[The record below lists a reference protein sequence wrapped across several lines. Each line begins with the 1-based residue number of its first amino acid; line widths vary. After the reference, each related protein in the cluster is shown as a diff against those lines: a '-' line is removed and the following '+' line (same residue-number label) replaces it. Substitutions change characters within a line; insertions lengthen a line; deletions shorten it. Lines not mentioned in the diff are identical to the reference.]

1 MTGRD
6 RAAARSR
13 PGKPRPGAPR
23 PHLAR
28 RVPTPTP
35 GAIPLSDAEA
45 TLEAGAGGVGT
56 GAAGIEVAPRSSV
69 AAVLKNRPFLLLWLS
84 QLATQI
90 GVNMVLYALTVVVL
104 EASSLSSAVS
114 ALFLTFLVPSV
125 LFSALAGV
133 YVDRIDR
140 RVVLVVTNALR
151 AGVLVGIF
159 AVGGD
164 IGMVLLLN
172 TIFSILTVFF
182 APAEAA
188 MIPVLVPREQ
198 LIAANGIFTL
208 TLNGA
213 FALGYALLGPLI
225 VTIAGG
231 PEPVIVVVAVLFTLA
246 AVLCLV
252 LPPDPP
258 LPHARKRA
266 IDAVSEASHA
276 VTGVFGQLREG
287 IGYIRDN
294 PAIAW
299 SLAYL
304 GISASLIGVVAVLGP
319 SFARDT
325 LGLAPKDLIVVVLP
339 LGLGIVMGVLLLNN
353 FGKYVARRRAIE
365 LGLVLL
371 GILLVILT
379 VAGPVSRFLTGVG
392 DRVPVLDLSALTSL
406 VAIVVA
412 IGFLAGVC
420 YGIVAIS
427 AQVQLQEDIPA
438 DVRGRVFGVLNM
450 LISVASILPII
461 IVGPIADVVG
471 TTAVILAIAAFV
483 VVSGLFSIIRR
494 GPIRA
499 EEERDLVTA
508 IEPGSQLDPT
518 RANLPGRRESHDH
531 SHREAHLHGEAHRD
545 RDAEPGP

>member
-1 MTGRD
+1 M
-6 RAAARSR
+6 
-13 PGKPRPGAPR
+13 
-23 PHLAR
+23 
-28 RVPTPTP
+28 
-35 GAIPLSDAEA
+35 
-45 TLEAGAGGVGT
+45 
-56 GAAGIEVAPRSSV
+56 
-69 AAVLKNRPFLLLWLS
+69 AVLRNRPFLLLWLS

-90 GVNMVLYALTVVVL
+90 GVNMVLYGLTVVVL
-104 EASSLSSAVS
+104 EATDMSSAVS
-114 ALFLTFLVPSV
+114 GLFLTFLVPSV

-140 RVVLVVTNALR
+140 RVMLVITNALR
-151 AGVLVGIF
+151 AVVLIGIV
-159 AVGGD
+159 AVGAD
-164 IGMVLLLN
+164 IFMVLLLN
-172 TIFSILTVFF
+172 TLFSIMTVFF

-198 LIAANGIFTL
+198 LVAANGLFTV

-213 FALGYALLGPLI
+213 FALGYALLGPLV

-231 PEPVIVVVAVLFTLA
+231 PEPLIVFVAILFVLA
-246 AVLCLV
+246 AVFCFT

-258 LPHARKRA
+258 VQRTGPGPRG
-266 IDAVSEASHA
+266 AVSEAGQA

-294 PAIAW
+294 RTIAW

-339 LGLGIVMGVLLLNN
+339 LGIGIVMGVLLLNN
-353 FGKYVARRRAIE
+353 YGKYIARRRAIE
-365 LGLVLL
+365 LGMVIL

-379 VAGPVSRFLTGVG
+379 VAAPLSRLLSGV
-392 DRVPVLDLSALTSL
+392 DRQLPIDLSSITSL
-406 VAIVVA
+406 VSVVIAIA
-412 IGFLAGVC
+412 FLAGVC

-438 DVRGRVFGVLNM
+438 EGRGRVFGVLNM

-461 IVGPIADVVG
+461 IVGPIADLVG
-471 TTAVILAIAAFV
+471 VTVVILSVAAMVFI
-483 VVSGLFSIIRR
+483 SGLVSIFVR
-494 GPIRA
+494 GPIKPG
-499 EEERDLVTA
+499 EGPDLVPE
-508 IEPGSQLDPT
+508 ISPGSHLDPT
-518 RANLPGRRESHDH
+518 RASMPGQPREPHGH
-531 SHREAHLHGEAHRD
+531 SHREAHLHGEAHRG
-545 RDAEPGP
+545 RDADGEGGAGL

>member
-1 MTGRD
+1 MGPD
-6 RAAARSR
+6 AAA
-13 PGKPRPGAPR
+13 A
-23 PHLAR
+23 AAA
-28 RVPTPTP
+28 VATDAATPK
-35 GAIPLSDAEA
+35 
-45 TLEAGAGGVGT
+45 
-56 GAAGIEVAPRSSV
+56 SSA
-69 AAVLKNRPFLLLWLS
+69 AAVLRNRPFLLLWLS
-84 QLATQI
+84 QVLTQI

-140 RVVLVVTNALR
+140 RLVLVVTNALR
-151 AGVLVGIF
+151 AAVLVGIF

-172 TIFSILTVFF
+172 TIFSIVTVFF

-198 LIAANGIFTL
+198 LVAANGIFTL

-225 VTIAGG
+225 VTLAGG
-231 PEPVIVVVAVLFTLA
+231 PQPVIIVVAILFGLA
-246 AVLCLV
+246 AVLCLT
-252 LPPDPP
+252 LPADPP
-258 LPHARKRA
+258 VPHSRQRARE
-266 IDAVSEASHA
+266 AVSEASHA

-287 IGYIRDN
+287 MTYIRDN

-339 LGLGIVMGVLLLNN
+339 LGLGIVMGVLLLNS
-353 FGKYVARRRAIE
+353 FGQYVARRRAIE
-365 LGLVLL
+365 FGLVLL
-371 GILLVILT
+371 GVLLVILT
-379 VAGPVSRFLTGVG
+379 VAGPVSRILTGVG
-392 DRVPVLDLSALTSL
+392 DRVPLVDLSALTSL
-406 VAIVVA
+406 VAVVVA

-427 AQVQLQEDIPA
+427 AQVQLQEDIPP

-461 IVGPIADVVG
+461 VVGPIADVVG
-471 TTAVILAIAAFV
+471 TTAVILTIAAAV
-483 VVSGLFSIIRR
+483 LVSGLFSILRR
-494 GPIRA
+494 GPIR
-499 EEERDLVTA
+499 EGEQRDVVTA

-518 RANLPGRRESHDH
+518 RANLPGSRRDPHGH
-531 SHREAHLHGEAHRD
+531 SHREAHLHGEAHHGRD
-545 RDAEPGP
+545 GRETTDEP

>member
-1 MTGRD
+1 MT
-6 RAAARSR
+6 
-13 PGKPRPGAPR
+13 
-23 PHLAR
+23 AR
-28 RVPTPTP
+28 RRTADKKPVPARPDPAIAAEHALETP
-35 GAIPLSDAEA
+35 
-45 TLEAGAGGVGT
+45 
-56 GAAGIEVAPRSSV
+56 APDSGSS
-69 AAVLKNRPFLLLWLS
+69 ALAVLKNRPFLLLWLA

-104 EASSLSSAVS
+104 DASNLSSAVS

-133 YVDRIDR
+133 YVDRVDR
-140 RVVLVVTNALR
+140 RLMLVITNALR
-151 AGVLVGIF
+151 ALVLVGIW
-159 AVGGD
+159 AVGAD
-164 IGMVLLLN
+164 IVIVLLLN
-172 TIFSILTVFF
+172 TVFSIVTVFF

-198 LIAANGIFTL
+198 LVAANGLFTL

-213 FALGYALLGPLI
+213 FALGYALLGPLT

-231 PEPVIVVVAVLFTLA
+231 PQPLIILVAILFALA
-246 AVLCLV
+246 AVFCAV
-252 LPPDPP
+252 LPADPP
-258 LPHARKRA
+258 APRVRGRA
-266 IDAVSEASHA
+266 IEAVTEAGHV

-294 PAIAW
+294 PATAW

-325 LGLAPKDLIVVVLP
+325 LGLSPKDLIVVVLP
-339 LGLGIVMGVLLLNN
+339 LGVGIVMGVLLLNN
-353 FGKYVARRRAIE
+353 YGKYVARRRAIE
-365 LGLVLL
+365 VGLVVLGL
-371 GILLVILT
+371 LLVILT
-379 VAGPVSRFLTGVG
+379 VAGPISRLLTQAGEE
-392 DRVPVLDLSALTSL
+392 VPLVDLSALTSL
-406 VAIVVA
+406 VAVVVA

-461 IVGPIADVVG
+461 VVGPIADIPGVG
-471 TTAVILAIAAFV
+471 TTVVILV
-483 VVSGLFSIIRR
+483 VAGLVFASGIFSMIKR
-494 GPIRA
+494 GPIRPDEMPDVIPGEIA
-499 EEERDLVTA
+499 S
-508 IEPGSQLDPT
+508 GSQFDPT
-518 RANLPGRRESHDH
+518 GTNRPHPPYPHRHDK
-531 SHREAHLHGEAHRD
+531 RGDPIPERPQGD
-545 RDAEPGP
+545 T